1 MGSLYKRTLSLSSLL
16 LLLLTPDQYQDMKAY
31 FRKLLEKKYHAKKSH
46 ANKHNENSQA
56 LAFQVCVAFLYHP
69 FNFS

>member
-1 MGSLYKRTLSLSSLL
+1 MFPMGTLSLSSLL
-16 LLLLTPDQYQDMKAY
+16 LRLLIPDQYLDMKAC

-56 LAFQVCVAFLYHP
+56 LAFQVCAVFLEP
-69 FNFS
+69 PLWFL

>member
-1 MGSLYKRTLSLSSLL
+1 MFPLGTLSLSSLL
-16 LLLLTPDQYQDMKAY
+16 LLLLTPDQYQDMKAH
-31 FRKLLEKKYHAKKSH
+31 FRKLLEKYHAKKSH